1 MDKYWTDP
9 NYMSLSAKAARPD
22 AARLYIDFATSAE
35 GQKEIAED
43 GEFVLAP
50 GVYPPI
56 PDAEKVA
63 PRMVFMDNPSEQE
76 FKKLMSGTF
85 REILSGK

>member
-1 MDKYWTDP
+1 
-9 NYMSLSAKAARPD
+9 MSLGAKAARPN
-22 AARLYIDFATSAE
+22 AGRAYIDFATSAE

-50 GVYPPI
+50 GVYPSI
-56 PDAEKVA
+56 KDADKVA
-63 PRMVFMDNPSEQE
+63 PRMVFMENPSEQE

-85 REILSGK
+85 REILSAK